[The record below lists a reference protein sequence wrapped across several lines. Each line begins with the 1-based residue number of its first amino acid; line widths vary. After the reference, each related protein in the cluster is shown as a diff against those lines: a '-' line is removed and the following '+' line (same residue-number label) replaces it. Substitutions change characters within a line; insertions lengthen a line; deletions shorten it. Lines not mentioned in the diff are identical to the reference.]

1 MHADPGG
8 TMSKNPQDAH
18 HPRPSPPVI
27 RGELAPP
34 GYADPGHTEPG
45 AHPHAPLAGSAA
57 PLRPAAVPYRPA
69 AVQPYAQPAGHPG
82 TGPYGAPPGPVPM
95 LLPLKSV
102 GAAFVLTFFFGPLG
116 MLYSTVGGAL
126 VMIGVTLGLAVL
138 TGIVLFVISLVTL
151 GIGAVL
157 AIFAPLVGLPVW
169 IASMIWGCLA
179 ASRHN
184 ERVQAQL
191 AAFGGHRPPG
201 Y

>member
-1 MHADPGG
+1 
-8 TMSKNPQDAH
+8 MSKNPQDAH

-45 AHPHAPLAGSAA
+45 AHPYAPLAGSAA

-69 AVQPYAQPAGHPG
+69 AVQPYALPAGHPG
-82 TGPYGAPPGPVPM
+82 AGPYGAPPSPVPM

-138 TGIVLFVISLVTL
+138 TGIVLFVISLVTY